1 MTKATTQTTN
11 ATRDTS
17 HEPEPAGFIVNLDDI
32 ARDQAPP
39 DHRFRIPQEGLA
51 QVAIDAAIGARERRR
66 IRRDGVAVIV
76 EIPGPDWAAEVEAI
90 MRSIGYFETVVN
102 RSGGSSKFDRPSEGN
117 DKVATSLAA
126 GRGVLGISTAP
137 ERFLPEVLMA
147 AADVRVQLRSPGPR
161 EIATVIRM
169 ATGRRPRSV
178 PDDLAAG
185 LSFDD
190 ICTAIRLGST
200 PAQCVK
206 RLVAASQKK
215 FGGGDDLRDVPLLGA
230 LHGYGRV
237 MTWAEGFLR
246 DLEAWRAGTLS
257 WADVSRTCCMAS
269 RPGLGKTSFVRSLAK
284 TAKLPLFST
293 SVGDWFS
300 NSSGHLDAVLK
311 EALKVISAAADR
323 SPAILFIDELDGL
336 PNRNELSN
344 RGRDYWLPIINGLLI
359 SLDGTASGPAS
370 RLVIIGAT
378 NHPERIDPALLRP
391 GRLHPL
397 IVIEP
402 PDAEALAGIIRQH
415 LGEDLPD
422 VDLRGI
428 ARLGVGATG
437 AQAAGWVKGA
447 RQAARAQERPMELAD
462 LAAQVAPPD
471 DRPAS
476 LLRLVAAHEA
486 AHCCA
491 AEALGVARIGTV
503 DITPRSASAGLTRG
517 RLNAAEVLTRQQLD
531 DFVVATLAGR
541 AQDALVGQVNS
552 GAGGAP
558 GSDLATATTIVA
570 MAHTAYGLG
579 DSLIFRGRAEDTWRL
594 LDLDPD
600 IRAKVESDLRRLHA
614 RAESFVREH
623 QPTISAIASRLLTD
637 RVLSGETV
645 RRIMAAQGIR
655 PKAVAGGVDVR

>member
-1 MTKATTQTTN
+1 MSKSTTTQTTR
-11 ATRDTS
+11 AARDTGP
-17 HEPEPAGFIVNLDDI
+17 EPEPAGFIVDLDDI
-32 ARDQAPP
+32 ARDHVPP
-39 DHRFRIPQEGLA
+39 DNGLRLPQEGLA
-51 QVAIDAAIGARERRR
+51 QIAIDAAIGAPELRR

-76 EIPGPDWAAEVEAI
+76 EIPTPDWAPEVEAI
-90 MRSIGYFETVVN
+90 MRSLGYFETVVS
-102 RSGGSSKFDRPSEGN
+102 RSGSSPRHDRPTEGN
-117 DKVATSLAA
+117 DRVAQTLAA
-126 GRGVLGISTAP
+126 GHGVLGISTAP
-137 ERFLPEVLMA
+137 ERFLPEVLVS
-147 AADVRVQLRSPGPR
+147 AADVRVKLRPPGNR
-161 EIATVIRM
+161 ELATVIRL
-169 ATGRRPRSV
+169 ATGRRPRSL
-178 PDDLAAG
+178 PPDLAAG
-185 LSFDD
+185 LSYDD

-200 PAQCVK
+200 PGQCVR
-206 RLVAASQKK
+206 RLVAASRAK
-215 FGGGDDLRDVPLLGA
+215 FGGDDLRDVPPLGE

-237 MTWAEGFLR
+237 MTWAEAFLR

-257 WADVSRTCCMAS
+257 WAEVSRTCCMAS
-269 RPGLGKTSFVRSLAK
+269 SPGLGKTSFVRSLAK
-284 TAKLPLFST
+284 TARLPLFST

-311 EALKVISAAADR
+311 EALRVISSAAAQ

-415 LGEDLPD
+415 LGD
-422 VDLRGI
+422 DLRDTDLGGI

-447 RQAARAQERPMELAD
+447 RQTARAQRRPMVLAD

-471 DRPAS
+471 DRPPE
-476 LLRLVAAHEA
+476 LLRLIAKHEA
-486 AHCCA
+486 AHA
-491 AEALGVARIGTV
+491 LVSESLGVARIRIV
-503 DITPRSASAGLTRG
+503 DITLRATSAGVTRG
-517 RLNAAEVLTRQQLD
+517 RLNASAIMTRAQLD

-541 AQDALVGQVNS
+541 AQDALSGQPNS
-552 GAGGAP
+552 GAGGVH
-558 GSDLATATTIVA
+558 GSDLATATIVVA

-579 DSLIFRGRAEDTWRL
+579 GSLLFRGRAEDTWRL
-594 LDLDPD
+594 LDLDAD
-600 IRAKVESDLRRLHA
+600 LRAKVEADLRRLHA
-614 RAESFVREH
+614 RAESCVREH
-623 QPTISAIASRLLTD
+623 QPAITAIADRLVTD
-637 RVLSGETV
+637 RVLTGEAV
-645 RRIMAAQGIR
+645 REILATQGIR
-655 PKAVAGGVDVR
+655 PQAMAGGVDVA